1 MADISFGYHSLSWG
15 RNFVGFLDEVSS
27 LGFRGVESVWDVATD
42 YDGKEDALRKLL
54 RDRNLTLVSLYGG
67 GELADPKQ
75 RERDLDR
82 NRRLVDFL
90 ARHGCQVF
98 VFGPGSRGP
107 KPPTRGDFERL
118 IESAH
123 LLGAYCRKRGIKACV
138 HPHLGTI
145 VETRDEIHRLMS
157 ESDPDLLF
165 LCPDTAH
172 IARSGAD
179 PAEVI
184 RAYPERVAHV
194 HFKDAVSGGPAEANG
209 TPFVELGRGTVDFPS
224 VLETLRAAGYR
235 GWITVELDEPKKS
248 AKESAAISKK
258 YLKDVL
264 HVKF

>member
-1 MADISFGYHSLSWG
+1 MADITFGYHSLSWG
-15 RNFVGFLDEVSS
+15 RNFVGCIDDVSS
-27 LGFRGVESVWDVATD
+27 LGFRGVESVADVAAD

-54 RDRNLTLVSLYGG
+54 RDRNLSLVTLYGV
-67 GELADPKQ
+67 GELADPKL
-75 RERDLDR
+75 RERDLDK

-98 VFGPGSRGP
+98 VFGPGTRGQ
-107 KPPTRGDFERL
+107 KPPTRSDFERL

-145 VETRDEIHRLMS
+145 VQTREEVHRVMT
-157 ESDPDLLF
+157 ESDPELLF
-165 LCPDTAH
+165 LCVDTAH
-172 IARSGAD
+172 LAKAGAD

-194 HFKDAVSGGPAEANG
+194 HFKDVGREESGDANG
-209 TPFVELGRGTVDFPS
+209 SPFVELGRGSVDFAAI
-224 VLETLRAAGYR
+224 LETLRAVGYR
-235 GWITVELDEPKKS
+235 GWVTVELDAPKKS
-248 AKESAAISKK
+248 AKDSAAVSRK

-264 HVKF
+264 RVKF